1 MNTKGTVDHASRR
14 LMLVLPVAAAG
25 LYLLGRSNEPQAPAF
40 DVKEILVDEAHA
52 LMVAGALV
60 IDVRD
65 KAAYEARHIAG
76 AISAPVSTLVAAI
89 PASLEH
95 ARSQPIV
102 VYCGDGTTLGPE
114 GTHILNKAGF
124 AGAVNLKPGIQGWA
138 AAGLPIEPGKGKKV

>member
-52 LMVAGALV
+52 LMAAGALV

-89 PASLEH
+89 RRRSNMRAASPSNASSS
-95 ARSQPIV
+95 ARLAR
-102 VYCGDGTTLGPE
+102 CE
-114 GTHILNKAGF
+114 K
-124 AGAVNLKPGIQGWA
+124 
-138 AAGLPIEPGKGKKV
+138 